1 VISVA
6 TPNSQLPTPNSQF
19 PTPNSQLPTPNSYT
33 LPLEYDLVIIGDT
46 AAARSAAIE
55 AVDLQARVALIL
67 PSLFEDRPHFQRD
80 LYPYALA
87 QIAAAQRLH
96 RQMPA
101 GSSPPQQ
108 LSNYPWRYADAAT
121 GRLEQQ
127 SSPAL
132 LAARGVDTI
141 VGNGEFCRH
150 PHLAFKI
157 NHRTLR
163 ARTYLIA
170 TGSVAHY
177 PLIPGIQESGYL
189 TIDRLPSL
197 VDRQIPRRW
206 AIIGSET
213 IGVEL
218 AQTLARLGCQ
228 VSLIV
233 ETAQILPYEDPA
245 LASLMQ
251 VQLAADGVQIYL
263 ATVVTNISQDDGS
276 KFAIFGDESIEIDE
290 IFLALPDRPLVESFN
305 LSGVGVEYNEKGI
318 SIDRYLGTSNPRIY
332 ACGSVCGNVLGGYNS
347 QHLERYE
354 AKIAV
359 GNILHKR
366 QQKIDYRGYDRLPW
380 AIYTD
385 PSLARVGMTSGAAT
399 ASNRQ
404 DLIILKQYFKTCPKA
419 ILDNITSGFSQIIV
433 TRQGKIL
440 GAQIIGQNAPEL
452 IQILAIAIQQQL
464 KITDITNIPCL
475 SPSYL
480 EIIDRTA
487 QAWQTDRR
495 LHRSKAGWLV
505 AILDRLQQF
514 LGSVVPSR
522 LSWWK

>member
-1 VISVA
+1 
-6 TPNSQLPTPNSQF
+6 
-19 PTPNSQLPTPNSYT
+19 

-46 AAARSAAIE
+46 TAARLAAIA
-55 AVDLQARVALIL
+55 AVELRARVALIL
-67 PSLFEDRPHFQRD
+67 PSLSEERPHLQRD

-87 QIAAAQRLH
+87 QIAAAQRHL
-96 RQMPA
+96 RQIPT
-101 GSSPPQQ
+101 GDSPPQ

-121 GRLEQQ
+121 DRLDRQ
-127 SSPAL
+127 SRPAL

-141 VGNGEFCRH
+141 VGNGEFCLR
-150 PHLAFKI
+150 PHLAFNI
-157 NHRTLR
+157 NQRTLR
-163 ARTYLIA
+163 ARAYLIA

-189 TIDRLPSL
+189 TIDRLPNSI
-197 VDRQIPRRW
+197 DRPIPRRW

-228 VSLIV
+228 VTLVV
-233 ETAQILPYEDPA
+233 ETAQILPYEDPD
-245 LASLMQ
+245 LASQ
-251 VQLAADGVQIYL
+251 IQTQIEADGVQIYL
-263 ATVVTNISQDDGS
+263 ATMVTNISQVDGS
-276 KFAIFGDESIEIDE
+276 KFVIFGDESIEIDE
-290 IFLALPDRPLVESFN
+290 IFVALPDRPLVEPFN
-305 LSGVGVEYNEKGI
+305 LSGVGVEYNDKGI
-318 SIDRYLGTSNPRIY
+318 SIDRYLGTSHPQIY
-332 ACGSVCGNVLGGYNS
+332 ACGSVCGNVFGGYHS

-359 GNILHKR
+359 WNALHKR
-366 QQKIDYRGYDRLPW
+366 QQKIDYRSYDRLPW

-385 PSLARVGMTSGAAT
+385 PPLARVGMTSGAT
-399 ASNRQ
+399 SASDRR

-419 ILDNITSGFSQIIV
+419 ILDNVTSGFSQIIV
-433 TRQGKIL
+433 TRHGKIL
-440 GAQIIGQNAPEL
+440 GAEIIGQNAPEL

-475 SPSYL
+475 SPSYM
-480 EIIDRTA
+480 EIIDRSA
-487 QAWQTDRR
+487 QEWQTHQRQRR
-495 LHRSKAGWLV
+495 HQASWL
-505 AILDRLQQF
+505 AATLDRLQQF